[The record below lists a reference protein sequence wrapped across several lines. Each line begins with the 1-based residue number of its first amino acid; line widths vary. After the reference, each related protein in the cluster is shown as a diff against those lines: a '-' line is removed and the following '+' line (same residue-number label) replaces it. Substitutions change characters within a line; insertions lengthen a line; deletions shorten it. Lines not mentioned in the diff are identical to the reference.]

1 MTNDRPHR
9 HRGRPAD
16 AHRAAGERTRAQAG
30 PGGHRGVVVQIGL
43 SSEQGVDVDGR
54 LWTDRRPRQ
63 HDRTIADPGRRC
75 HRRRRV
81 NDRDKRQARNRAG
94 EPLGDDQ
101 PGVVVADTDDH
112 AVDPALAPPGGDRI
126 GATDDRNAQHGA
138 GRCTTRR
145 PGCAVIDD
153 GDHLEGRTRLGRIDD
168 AGCVARTPDDHHPT
182 HPPTVEHVVRVRP
195 HVQKCPT
202 PSVR

>member
-1 MTNDRPHR
+1 M
-9 HRGRPAD
+9 
-16 AHRAAGERTRAQAG
+16 
-30 PGGHRGVVVQIGL
+30 
-43 SSEQGVDVDGR
+43 
-54 LWTDRRPRQ
+54 
-63 HDRTIADPGRRC
+63 
-75 HRRRRV
+75 
-81 NDRDKRQARNRAG
+81 
-94 EPLGDDQ
+94 
-101 PGVVVADTDDH
+101 VVADTDDH

-195 HVQKCPT
+195 TSKMSHAIRTLISQ
-202 PSVR
+202 PSDAAQSPAHESDQEDR